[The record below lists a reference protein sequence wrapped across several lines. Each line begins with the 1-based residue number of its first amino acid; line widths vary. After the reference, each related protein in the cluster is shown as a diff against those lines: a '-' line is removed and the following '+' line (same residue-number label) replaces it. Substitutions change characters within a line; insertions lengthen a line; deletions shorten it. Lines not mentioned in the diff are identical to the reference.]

1 MSEDLTRRD
10 FVRRAA
16 LGCVAVCGL
25 AGCAKNGAP
34 ENLGP
39 PANFSANAVK
49 NADGTFTVKGVG
61 NLDVGEVRAF
71 TLPDG
76 APAVLVAPAGG
87 KLIAL
92 SAECT
97 HAGCEVAWR
106 ADENDFHCPCH
117 NSKFT
122 IDGKV
127 ISGPAKEPLPRYEVK
142 MVGGDAI
149 VTVKA

>member
-10 FVRRAA
+10 FVRRTA
-16 LGCVAVCGL
+16 LGCIAVCRL

-34 ENLGP
+34 DNNETGK
-39 PANFSANAVK
+39 FSANAVK

-61 NLDVGEVRAF
+61 NLAAGEVRAF

-76 APAVLVAPAGG
+76 APAVLVSPAAG

-92 SAECT
+92 SAKCT

-127 ISGPAKEPLPRYEVK
+127 ISGPAKEPLPRYDVK
-142 MVGGDAI
+142 MAGDDAI

>member
-1 MSEDLTRRD
+1 MSELTRRD

-16 LGCVAVCGL
+16 LGCAAVCGI

-34 ENLGP
+34 VGNATGQ
-39 PANFSANAVK
+39 FSANAVK
-49 NADGTFTVKGVG
+49 NADGTFTVKNIG
-61 NLDVGEVRAF
+61 NLAAGEVRAF

-76 APAVLVAPAGG
+76 APAVLVAPAAG

-106 ADENDFHCPCH
+106 ADEHDFHCPCH

-122 IDGKV
+122 IGGKV
-127 ISGPAKEPLPRYEVK
+127 ISGPAKEPLPRYDVK
-142 MVGGDAI
+142 MAGADAI

>member
-16 LGCVAVCGL
+16 LGCAAICGL
-25 AGCAKNGAP
+25 AGCAKNAAP
-34 ENLGP
+34 LGDDGGK
-39 PANFSANAVK
+39 FSANAVK

-61 NLDVGEVRAF
+61 NLAGGEVRAF

-76 APAVLVAPAGG
+76 APAVLVAPSAG
-87 KLIAL
+87 KLIVL

-106 ADENDFHCPCH
+106 ADEDDFHCPCH

-122 IDGKV
+122 MEGKV
-127 ISGPAKEPLPRYEVK
+127 ISGPAKEPLPRYDVK
-142 MVGGDAI
+142 MAGNDAI
-149 VTVKA
+149 VTVKT

>member
-10 FVRRAA
+10 FVRRTA

-25 AGCAKNGAP
+25 AGCGQKGAP
-34 ENLGP
+34 
-39 PANFSANAVK
+39 ANNETGKFSANAVK
-49 NADGTFTVKGVG
+49 NADGTFTVKNVG
-61 NLDVGEVRAF
+61 NLAAGEVRAF

-76 APAVLVAPAGG
+76 TPAVLAAPAAG

-92 SAECT
+92 SAVCT

-106 ADENDFHCPCH
+106 ADEHDFHCPCH

-122 IDGKV
+122 MEGKV
-127 ISGPAKEPLPRYEVK
+127 IAGPAKAPLPRYAVQ
-142 MVGGDAI
+142 MAGRDAI
-149 VTVKA
+149 VKVKA